1 MMTSRNTPKNPNI
14 TFSARSGRTLGALAL
29 SCACIFSV
37 GCFGDGT
44 AGVGTAINVIGG
56 VVDKADVKDKQ
67 KELLGRSPSAA
78 DQLLGPSLDVQR
90 EVGGRRVWRIYDVEG
105 VTNPLG
111 KDRYVVEVTGG
122 KIRSLSRV
130 ETTPDAKIDLPRVAL
145 LEGKVKGKSPA
156 ECERELE
163 ERPIVSVRSEKT
175 GRLRQLYDGRIIKIF
190 SKPYYCI
197 LKYDAQDL
205 CEDVDFQKVGA
216 STRDDPYGDK

>member
-1 MMTSRNTPKNPNI
+1 MASLNFLDHRLA
-14 TFSARSGRTLGALAL
+14 TFIGRRGRTFAALTLGGVCL
-29 SCACIFSV
+29 FNV
-37 GCFGDGT
+37 GCLGDAT
-44 AGVGTAINVIGG
+44 AGVGTAVNVIGG

-67 KELLGRSPSAA
+67 TELLGRPPSAA
-78 DQLLGPSLDVQR
+78 DRLLGPSLDVQR
-90 EVGGRRVWRIYDVEG
+90 EQGGRRVWRIYDVKG

-130 ETTPDAKIDLPRVAL
+130 ETTPDAKFDLPRAAL
-145 LEGKVKGKSPA
+145 LEDKVKGKSPA
-156 ECERELE
+156 ECGRELE

-197 LKYDAQDL
+197 LKYDAQDR

-216 STRDDPYGDK
+216 STRDDPYGKE

>member
-1 MMTSRNTPKNPNI
+1 MTSSNSLNPPLI
-14 TFSARSGRTLGALAL
+14 AFSCRCGRMLAIIALG
-29 SCACIFSV
+29 SACLFNV
-37 GCFGDGT
+37 GCLGEGT
-44 AGVGTAINVIGG
+44 AGMGTAINVIGG

-67 KELLGRSPSAA
+67 QELLGRSPSAA
-78 DQLLGPSLDVQR
+78 DQLLGPSVDVQR
-90 EVGGRRVWRIYDVEG
+90 EQGGPRVWRIYDVEG

-111 KDRYVVEVTGG
+111 KDCYVVEVTGG

-130 ETTPDAKIDLPRVAL
+130 ETTPDAKFDLPRAAL
-145 LEGKVKGKSPA
+145 LEEKVQGKSPA
-156 ECERELE
+156 ECQRELE

-175 GRLRQLYDGRIIKIF
+175 GRLRQLYDGRVIKIF

-197 LKYDAQDL
+197 LKFDAQDR